1 MLLQIHHT
9 VVQNSVTAAG
19 CTSSNMVHQ
28 GLPCFSLK
36 MLHPVQMSSATLP
49 QSLTQTLRIS
59 DDCPSTKQNN
69 NLSKY
74 SLSVIG
80 VLKNNLAIKAKL
92 KLFLLTMKMYR
103 VVEVWLHEFLTST
116 LMEMRCQLTI
126 QLLYPCA
133 NSS

>member
-1 MLLQIHHT
+1 
-9 VVQNSVTAAG
+9 VTAAG

>member
-1 MLLQIHHT
+1 VLLQIHHT